1 MDKIKNFFLLCS
13 GVDKNLLNHA
23 KTDEIKHAGIGATI
37 FFTGVFAFLASF
49 YALYTVFFNLW
60 ASLLFGLLW
69 GLMIF
74 NLDRYIVSS
83 MRKKENLFRN
93 ITMSLPRIILA
104 VIISIVI
111 AKPLELKIFE
121 SEINAELISMQQET
135 RKLHED
141 KLKSR
146 YESDI
151 TKIDAEIA
159 VLKGEIDLSKTNF
172 DKLTAEALGEADG
185 TGGSKIRNMGPIY
198 KIKNQAALTAGD
210 EYQKTKNEV
219 TPQLTSLETRKNEL
233 LKTRDG
239 ELASMEKA
247 SLSGFASRI
256 EAMDR
261 ISSKSYA
268 IYIAGIF
275 IMLLFIAIET
285 SPILIKLI
293 SERSPY
299 DFVLDK
305 LEVEYEMD
313 HKETTFMTK
322 NTVFNKIDLE
332 KNITKHQTQ
341 QEIEA
346 ENELFTHAMKTEVER
361 IKDSSFAL
369 KDYLTKGR
377 MINKG
382 SLPG

>member
-13 GVDKNLLNHA
+13 GVDTTLLSHA

>member
-13 GVDKNLLNHA
+13 GVDKNLLTHA

-93 ITMSLPRIILA
+93 IIMSLPRIILA